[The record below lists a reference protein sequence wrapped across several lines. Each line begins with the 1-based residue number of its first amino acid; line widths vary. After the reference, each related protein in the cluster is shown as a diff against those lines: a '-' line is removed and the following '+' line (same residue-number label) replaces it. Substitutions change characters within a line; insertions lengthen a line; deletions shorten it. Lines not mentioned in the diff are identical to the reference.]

1 MVTVSGGLTLGERK
15 ERASCPKIS
24 FRTYFRTFLELWLAL
39 EVLPPPS
46 KGLELKKASWPQEP
60 SLIAASYGTEQVK
73 SELLH
78 CYSKRFTGHSESQC
92 GSVFCLCRLCNI
104 RIFFF
109 FFSRRISRGSQ
120 SSFFF
125 KPINPTE
132 GEKAPWNSSPFEQQ
146 YPSEENSFLILA
158 LKKLFE
164 INVKTICHFGY
175 KKC

>member
-104 RIFFF
+104 RIFLFF
-109 FFSRRISRGSQ
+109 FLAEGSAEEVRAV
-120 SSFFF
+120 FF
-125 KPINPTE
+125 
-132 GEKAPWNSSPFEQQ
+132 SSPSIPQKVRKPRET
-146 YPSEENSFLILA
+146 PVHLSSNIL
-158 LKKLFE
+158 LRKILSWSLL
-164 INVKTICHFGY
+164 
-175 KKC
+175 